1 MYYFSCSD
9 KHDKYYESN
18 NFEASAHLTQ
28 RTRAQGYNS
37 SVSMATG
44 MLTGALAGAIAGV
57 AATRLY
63 AMVFPRA
70 ATKLK
75 RLTPPGCPKPFANY
89 SQVCE
94 IVSPSRLVYV
104 SGQPGHDANGKL
116 AADTTAQAE
125 QCFANISAHLEGIGM
140 SKEDLVK
147 INVYLSSAD
156 YLEGYRVA
164 RDNALGDIQPAST
177 LVIVAALAGPGM
189 RVEIEAVAATGGGM
203 AAA

>member
-1 MYYFSCSD
+1 
-9 KHDKYYESN
+9 
-18 NFEASAHLTQ
+18 
-28 RTRAQGYNS
+28 
-37 SVSMATG
+37 
-44 MLTGALAGAIAGV
+44 
-57 AATRLY
+57 
-63 AMVFPRA
+63 
-70 ATKLK
+70 
-75 RLTPPGCPKPFANY
+75 
-89 SQVCE
+89 
-94 IVSPSRLVYV
+94 
-104 SGQPGHDANGKL
+104 
-116 AADTTAQAE
+116 
-125 QCFANISAHLEGIGM
+125 M